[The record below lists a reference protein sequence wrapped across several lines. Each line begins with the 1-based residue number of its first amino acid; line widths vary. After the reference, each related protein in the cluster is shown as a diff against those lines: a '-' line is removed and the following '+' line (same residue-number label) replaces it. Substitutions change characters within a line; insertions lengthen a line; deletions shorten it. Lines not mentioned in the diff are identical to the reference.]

1 MIITVDSREQNPYR
15 FEGYPAEIRTGALNT
30 GDYSLLGFESEV
42 AIERKELG
50 DLIGCLSHDR
60 DRFTRELERLRGY
73 ASAALLIEAP
83 FSAIAQG
90 RYRSRMDAGAA
101 VQSLLSIMEHYRM
114 PLLFADNREAGER
127 YVFDILR
134 HFLRHA
140 EQKYKALEM
149 QTGGT
154 R

>member
-1 MIITVDSREQNPYR
+1 MKIIVDSREQAP
-15 FEGYPAEIRTGALNT
+15 FSFAGYPVEVAQGALAT
-30 GDYSLLGFESEV
+30 GDYSLAGFADRV
-42 AIERKELG
+42 AVERKSLG
-50 DLIGCLSHDR
+50 DLIGCLTHDR

-127 YVFDILR
+127 YVYDVLR

-149 QTGGT
+149 QTGGA